1 MSEQDKV
8 IVSLLSKE
16 RLLKLIRYYI
26 LYDNNIKKIAR
37 YQQFFGVENT
47 MRRIKG
53 EDDKNTRSGV
63 IWHTQGSGKSL
74 TMVMLVKRIIA
85 DKDIKNPRFVLVCD
99 RINLVKQLKDNFIH
113 TGLNP
118 AHATT
123 GKGLVSLLQNRGETI
138 ITTTIN
144 KFENAARSRTKIED
158 DNIFSWLMK
167 AIVLIQ
173 ENFTI

>member
-1 MSEQDKV
+1 MLQNAIPEKISSPSRTKV

-26 LYDNNIKKIAR
+26 LYDNNVKKIAR

-53 EDDKNTRSGV
+53 QDDKNTRSGV

-74 TMVMLVKRIIA
+74 TMVMLVKRIFA
-85 DKDIKNPRFVLVCD
+85 DKEVKNPRFVLVCD

-118 AHATT
+118 ASRHYRQRDWYHCCKIAA
-123 GKGLVSLLQNRGETI
+123 KPSLQQR
-138 ITTTIN
+138 
-144 KFENAARSRTKIED
+144 
-158 DNIFSWLMK
+158 
-167 AIVLIQ
+167 
-173 ENFTI
+173 